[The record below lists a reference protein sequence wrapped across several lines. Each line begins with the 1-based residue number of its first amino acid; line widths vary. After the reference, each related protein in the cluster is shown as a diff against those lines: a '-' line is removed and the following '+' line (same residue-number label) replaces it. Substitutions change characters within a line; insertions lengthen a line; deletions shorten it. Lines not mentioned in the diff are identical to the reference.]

1 MSRRRTKNNKKKGIL
16 LKFGFFFY
24 LGLCL
29 FTIVW
34 LRTAVF
40 NLEYEFGELENLRAD
55 LISESKMMVAQRA
68 SFFSM
73 ENVEKIAIKR
83 LGMSHPERENIFFV
97 KRTRAAGPYRA
108 STR

>member
-1 MSRRRTKNNKKKGIL
+1 MNRRRTKNNKKKGIF
-16 LKFGFFFY
+16 LKFGFFLY

-40 NLEYEFGELENLRAD
+40 NLEYELGELENQRAE
-55 LISESKMMVAQRA
+55 LISERKMVAAQRA
-68 SFFSM
+68 SFFSVGNV
-73 ENVEKIAIKR
+73 ENVAINR
-83 LGMSHPERENIFFV
+83 LGMSRAERENIFFV
-97 KRTRAAGPYRA
+97 KKTRAAGPYRA

>member
-1 MSRRRTKNNKKKGIL
+1 MSSRRTRNNKKKGTL
-16 LKFGFFFY
+16 LKFGFFLY

-40 NLEYEFGELENLRAD
+40 NLEYELGELENQRAE
-55 LISESKMMVAQRA
+55 LISERKMVAAQRA
-68 SFFSM
+68 SFFSVGNV
-73 ENVEKIAIKR
+73 ENVAINR
-83 LGMSHPERENIFFV
+83 LGMSRAERENIFFV
-97 KRTRAAGPYRA
+97 KSTRAAGAYRA